1 MGLSQSIERPRNWQT
16 MSSAFVDLLS
26 TTEDGQFFAPYQ
38 QAVTSAV
45 SVSRL
50 YWPYD
55 IVIVGW
61 GIYMS
66 ANSFTGG
73 SVNTITM
80 EVANVDQT
88 PVLTILDSAGV
99 NQLISING
107 ANILVPA
114 NTQLQI
120 RWNSDSAGVSTIRG
134 FEFHYRLVNPRA

>member
-16 MSSAFVDLLS
+16 MNSSFVDVIS
-26 TTEDGQFFAPYQ
+26 TVEDGNWFAPGQ
-38 QAVTSAV
+38 LALTTAT

-55 IVIVGW
+55 IVVVGW
-61 GIYMS
+61 GIYFS
-66 ANSFTGG
+66 ANGLTGA

-88 PVLTILDSAGV
+88 PVLTILSTDGT
-99 NQLISING
+99 NQLIGVSG

-114 NTQLQI
+114 NVQLQI
-120 RWNSDSAGVSTIRG
+120 RWNSDSAGTITCRG